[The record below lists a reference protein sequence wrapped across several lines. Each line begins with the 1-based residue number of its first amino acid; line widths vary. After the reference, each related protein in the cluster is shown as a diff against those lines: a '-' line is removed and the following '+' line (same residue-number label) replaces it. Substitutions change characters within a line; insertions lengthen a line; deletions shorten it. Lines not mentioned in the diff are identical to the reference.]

1 MRDSLIKYID
11 RLVDRVGSVSGWL
24 ALFLILSVCIDVV
37 LRLMDSSVTWLNDLQ
52 WHIFAALF
60 LLGGAYTLQKDAH
73 VRVDL
78 FYSRFQAK
86 DKALVNIIG
95 ILCLLMPWCL
105 ILMVYTLRF
114 AIDSLFILEGSP
126 DPNGLP
132 FRFVIK
138 FILFFSICLVFL
150 QALSLLLKNLK
161 QLKPKS

>member
-11 RLVDRVGSVSGWL
+11 KLVDRVGSVSGWL
-24 ALFLILSVCIDVV
+24 ALL
-37 LRLMDSSVTWLNDLQ
+37 
-52 WHIFAALF
+52 LF

-86 DKALVNIIG
+86 DKALVNTVG

>member
-24 ALFLILSVCIDVV
+24 ALLLILSVCIDVI

-52 WHIFAALF
+52 WHVFAALF

-150 QALSLLLKNLK
+150 QGLSLLLKNLK

>member
-1 MRDSLIKYID
+1 MRDYLIKYID

-24 ALFLILSVCIDVV
+24 ALLLILSVCIDVI

-52 WHIFAALF
+52 WHVFAALF

-86 DKALVNIIG
+86 DKALVNVIG

-105 ILMVYTLRF
+105 ILLVYTLRF

-150 QALSLLLKNLK
+150 QSLSLLLKNLK
-161 QLKPKS
+161 QLKSKK

>member
-24 ALFLILSVCIDVV
+24 ALVLILSVCIDVI
-37 LRLMDSSVTWLNDLQ
+37 LRSLDSSVTWLNDLQ
-52 WHIFAALF
+52 WHIFASLF

-86 DKALVNIIG
+86 DKAFVNIIG

-150 QALSLLLKNLK
+150 QSFSLLLKSLK
-161 QLKPKS
+161 QLKTKN

>member
-24 ALFLILSVCIDVV
+24 ALVLILLVCIDVI
-37 LRLMDSSVTWLNDLQ
+37 LRSLDSSVTWLNDLQ

-86 DKALVNIIG
+86 DKAFVNIIG

-150 QALSLLLKNLK
+150 QSFSLLLKSLK
-161 QLKPKS
+161 QLKTKN